1 SRKDQRKEHPPSAT
15 TRAHQPTHPPISPS
29 SIRRLRTYFRTK
41 AKVNHAPLPHE
52 HRSISTHHSATLATV
67 HTVYGVFLHLSL
79 SPDTTLPYLTQPV
92 ESCAGCTRFSSLLL
106 RVSECALLLHQ
117 PTHHPTHHHPPPH
130 CSTPRSVASS
140 ALQHLHPTVSCIPPA
155 RSDKSQLLSRDS
167 HLPSRQVRSRPLH
180 QAKSRHTPTPI
191 KEEAHPTLYA
201 KRNPSTSH
209 PPRQPHST
217 FSLPLLGVRSTYPLI
232 RLRHC
237 SPPLAQVPYT
247 HPARG
252 PSHPCPISDPD
263 AKDSLGL
270 NSSGEP
276 SPSIT
281 T

>member
-67 HTVYGVFLHLSL
+67 HTVYG
-79 SPDTTLPYLTQPV
+79 PV
-92 ESCAGCTRFSSLLL
+92 ESCAGCTRFSSLL
-106 RVSECALLLHQ
+106 
-117 PTHHPTHHHPPPH
+117 